1 MAGERADRHVGTEV
15 RDQAG
20 GTTGGRRHGDAL
32 GANGGGHVHSGHTH
46 NVVDDAGAV
55 SVSRNLERS
64 VSREV
69 LLSLE
74 SNAGLHLNGLD
85 RVLTGSGLAREHN
98 GVGAVVDGVSNVG
111 NLGARRA
118 RVLLHGVEHLRSG
131 DNGLVGRVAL
141 GDDLLLDVR
150 NELGLDLDAQVATGD
165 HDAVGS
171 LENLVEVLDAQGA
184 LDLREDRHV
193 LAAVL
198 AAKLADAADGLAV
211 TDEGSGDV
219 VDVLGQ
225 AKEDVLTIALGD
237 GGQRDVDVGHVDAL
251 ALADQAVV
259 LNDAG
264 HVLAVDG
271 LDLEGNQ
278 TVIDQ
283 DKGALLDLGGQ
294 SQVVEGDVL
303 RGAVEIFGRGLSG
316 DDDLVAGL
324 DGNLLAVDQKT
335 GADLGAL
342 GVEQDADGHTELL
355 GNTTDALDAT
365 VVLVVGSVR
374 EVKTGDVHA
383 RLDHLA
389 DGLVAIAGGT
399 HGAYNLG
406 ALVHSDLHLT
416 SSCADR

>member
-1 MAGERADRHVGTEV
+1 MG
-15 RDQAG
+15 
-20 GTTGGRRHGDAL
+20 
-32 GANGGGHVHSGHTH
+32 
-46 NVVDDAGAV
+46 
-55 SVSRNLERS
+55 
-64 VSREV
+64 REV
-69 LLSLE
+69 LLGLE
-74 SNAGLHLNGLD
+74 SNAGLHLNSLN

-131 DNGLVGRVAL
+131 DDGLVGRVAL
-141 GDDLLLDVR
+141 SDDLFLDVG

-193 LAAVL
+193 LATVL

-237 GGQRDVDVGHVDAL
+237 GGQRDIDVGHVDAL

-259 LNDAG
+259 LDDAG

-271 LDLEGNQ
+271 LDLEGDQ
-278 TVIDQ
+278 AVIDQ
-283 DKGALLDLGGQ
+283 DEGALLDLGGQ

-303 RGAVEIFGRGLSG
+303 RGAVEILGRGLSG
-316 DDDLVAGL
+316 DDDLIAGL
-324 DGNLLAVDQKT
+324 DGNLLAVDQKA

-342 GVEQDADGHTELL
+342 GVEQDADGQTELL